1 MDLRDIDLNLL
12 VVFNELLKSGRV
24 NLVADRLGL
33 TQPAVSNA
41 LARLRRTLGDDLFV
55 RTAAGMQPTPFAE
68 ALAEPVAYALG
79 TIHGALNQSAVF
91 DPAKSRQ
98 AFTIAMTDIGEIYF
112 LPDLMQ
118 RLAVAAPGVAIGT
131 VRNQSVDLEREMEAG
146 NVHLAVGLLPH
157 LQAGFFQ
164 RRLLTQRYV
173 CLYRRGHAFD
183 GRTMTAADFGAA
195 DHIGI
200 VAAGTGHGMVDE
212 LFERMG
218 VKRDIRLRVP
228 HFVSVGHILRNTDMI
243 ATVPEVLALRIRE
256 PFGLACQPHPI
267 ALPEITIGMYW
278 HAKFH
283 RDAANRWLREHLA
296 AAGRDMTD
304 ETADAATRPAFDG
317 DDVV

>member
-24 NLVADRLGL
+24 NVVADRLGL
-33 TQPAVSNA
+33 TQPAISNA
-41 LARLRRTLGDDLFV
+41 LARLRRSLGDDLFV
-55 RTAAGMQPTPFAE
+55 RTASGMLPTPFAE
-68 ALAEPVAYALG
+68 GLAEPVAYALG
-79 TIHGALNQSAVF
+79 AIQGALNQSAVF

-98 AFTIAMTDIGEIYF
+98 TFTIAMTDIGEIHF
-112 LPDLMQ
+112 LPDLME
-118 RLAVAAPGVAIGT
+118 RLAVSAPGVSIST

-183 GRTMTAADFGAA
+183 GRTMTDADFGAA

-212 LFERMG
+212 LFDRMG
-218 VKRDIRLRVP
+218 VKRNIRLRVP

-243 ATVPEVLALRIRE
+243 ATVPEVLALRIRD
-256 PFGLACQPHPI
+256 PFGLAYQPHLI
-267 ALPEITIGMYW
+267 VLPEISIGMYW
-278 HAKFH
+278 HSKFH
-283 RDAANRWLREHLA
+283 RDAASRWLRDHLVESS
-296 AAGRDMTD
+296 RYSMI
-304 ETADAATRPAFDG
+304 ETSGA
-317 DDVV
+317 

>member
-12 VVFNELLKSGRV
+12 VVFNELLESGRV
-24 NLVADRLGL
+24 NVVADRLGV
-33 TQPAVSNA
+33 TQPAISNA
-41 LARLRRTLGDDLFV
+41 LARLRRSLGDPLFV

-79 TIHGALNQSAVF
+79 ALHGALNQSVVF

-98 AFTIAMTDIGEIYF
+98 TFTIAMTDIGEIHF
-112 LPDLMQ
+112 LPDLMR

-157 LQAGFFQ
+157 LQGGFFQ
-164 RRLLTQRYV
+164 RRLLSQRYV
-173 CLYRRGHAFD
+173 CLYRRGHVFD
-183 GRTMTAADFGAA
+183 GRAIDPADFGAA

-200 VAAGTGHGMVDE
+200 VAAGTGHGVVDE

-218 VKRDIRLRVP
+218 VRRNIRLRVP
-228 HFVSVGHILRNTDMI
+228 HFVSVGHILRETDMI
-243 ATVPEVLALRIRE
+243 ATVPEVLARRISE
-256 PFGLACQPHPI
+256 PFDLAWQAHPI

-278 HAKFH
+278 HSRFH
-283 RDAANRWLREHLA
+283 RDASNRWLREHLVESS
-296 AAGRDMTD
+296 RSTV
-304 ETADAATRPAFDG
+304 ADPA
-317 DDVV
+317 